1 MDTFWATFEND
12 CILLIPTFGH
22 TGADDDL
29 KWFAAAAAVGV
40 KNSDGKN
47 IYCYYSV
54 VICCEHVLKLA

>member
-12 CILLIPTFGH
+12 CLLLIPTFGH

-47 IYCYYSV
+47 IYC
-54 VICCEHVLKLA
+54 